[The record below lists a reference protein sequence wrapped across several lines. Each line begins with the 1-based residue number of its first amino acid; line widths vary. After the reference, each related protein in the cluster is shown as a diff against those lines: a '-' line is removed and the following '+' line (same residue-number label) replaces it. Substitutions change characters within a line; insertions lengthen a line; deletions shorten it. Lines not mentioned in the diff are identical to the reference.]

1 MSRRCARPARPGT
14 PAQARCLRKL
24 IGASGFQ
31 LEIARETLLII
42 ASVLMT
48 RRFST
53 ACFYE
58 Q

>member
-1 MSRRCARPARPGT
+1 MSRRCAQPARPGI

-24 IGASGFQ
+24 IGGASGFQ
-31 LEIARETLLII
+31 LEIAREPLLII

-53 ACFYE
+53 T
-58 Q
+58 